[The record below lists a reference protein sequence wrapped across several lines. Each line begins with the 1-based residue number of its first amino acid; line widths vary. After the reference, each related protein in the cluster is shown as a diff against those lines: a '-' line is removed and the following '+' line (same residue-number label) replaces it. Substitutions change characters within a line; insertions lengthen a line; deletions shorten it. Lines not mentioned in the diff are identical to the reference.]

1 LRERFK
7 EFTEQEFSLS
17 CSIQDL
23 NERERNLDKQILESS
38 NNLDEKYSDLQVK
51 ISEDIRLVTERE
63 NNLEI
68 KLNDIKDLEVSISK
82 RESDINDRKKEC
94 IYKRRRYK
102 IH

>member
-1 LRERFK
+1 MTCAKGSKNLRNK
-7 EFTEQEFSLS
+7 SLVYLS
-17 CSIQDL
+17 QDL

-82 RESDINDRKKEC
+82 ESQILMTKKEM
-94 IYKRRRYK
+94 YL
-102 IH
+102 

>member
-1 LRERFK
+1 MTCAKGSKNLRNK
-7 EFTEQEFSLS
+7 SLVYLS
-17 CSIQDL
+17 QDL

-51 ISEDIRLVTERE
+51 ISEDIRLTERE

-82 RESDINDRKKEC
+82 ESQILMTKKEM
-94 IYKRRRYK
+94 YL
-102 IH
+102 